1 MLPLAYAGV
10 VAGHGLPVLRL
21 AELVAASPARVFG
34 LAPRKGQLTA
44 GADADLVVLDP
55 AGTTRLH
62 PGAMHSSATWSP
74 YHGMELPGRIGLTMV
89 RGRVVYDGSSV
100 AGPPGGGR
108 LVRPQPTQTAA
119 ASR

>member
-1 MLPLAYAGV
+1 V
-10 VAGHGLPVLRL
+10 VAGHGLPVLRP
-21 AELVAASPARVFG
+21 AELVTANPVRVFG

-44 GADADLVVLDP
+44 GAEADLVVLDP

-62 PGAMHSSATWSP
+62 PGAMQSSATWSP

-100 AGPPGGGR
+100 TGPPGGGR
-108 LVRPQPTQTAA
+108 LVRPQRASSSSPAA
-119 ASR
+119 AAGR